1 MGSKDKKKEAPV
13 VREPAVPAPF
23 TPERPERH
31 RVCKGKSVTVPCKG
45 IKNEG
50 DDIKAEWFDPEGQKS
65 LDTLI
70 ARGYVEAY
78 K

>member
-1 MGSKDKKKEAPV
+1 MGSKDKKESPGGAVKNESFVPQRPV
-13 VREPAVPAPF
+13 RY
-23 TPERPERH
+23 

-65 LDTLI
+65 LDALI
-70 ARGYVEAY
+70 ARGYVETY